1 MGEGENSSKAKQ
13 SEKSKSSEEKEGEKD
28 NQPLDGG
35 SKNFLDRQM
44 KLVRQKK
51 RLKNERNLMKTG
63 KLLSFKTLSVRARV

>member
-51 RLKNERNLMKTG
+51 ASQERKKFNENWKVA
-63 KLLSFKTLSVRARV
+63 FI